1 MVQNQ
6 SSPSGQTSPTSQTSQ
21 TSPGT
26 SKVLSIISYISIL
39 WLISYIVNRN
49 QGMNREVDFHVKQ
62 GMRLSILSI
71 VAWIAMMVIEA
82 VTGLFGFIG
91 IGIYQAIRFIK
102 NLALFGLMVYGII
115 NAATGQQKRLPII
128 GDLIPEIDSI

>member
-6 SSPSGQTSPTSQTSQ
+6 SSQTSQTSPS
-21 TSPGT
+21 SPGT

-71 VAWIAMMVIEA
+71 VAWIAMMVGGCPPLNAEA
-82 VTGLFGFIG
+82 LEVGLQAQQGFILCVPPHERK
-91 IGIYQAIRFIK
+91 AV
-102 NLALFGLMVYGII
+102 LMVHD
-115 NAATGQQKRLPII
+115 LSI
-128 GDLIPEIDSI
+128 GTAFLFK

>member
-6 SSPSGQTSPTSQTSQ
+6 SSPSSQSSPTSQTSPS
-21 TSPGT
+21 SPGT

-39 WLISYIVNRN
+39 WLISYIINRN
-49 QGMNREVDFHVKQ
+49 QGMDREVDFHVKQ

>member
-1 MVQNQ
+1 
-6 SSPSGQTSPTSQTSQ
+6 
-21 TSPGT
+21 
-26 SKVLSIISYISIL
+26 
-39 WLISYIVNRN
+39 
-49 QGMNREVDFHVKQ
+49 MNREVDFHVKQ

-102 NLALFGLMVYGII
+102 NLVLFGLMVYGII

>member
-1 MVQNQ
+1 MVESQNIQ
-6 SSPSGQTSPTSQTSQ
+6 PG
-21 TSPGT
+21 SPGAPGPT
-26 SKVLSIISYISIL
+26 KVLSIISYISIL

-71 VAWIAMMVIEA
+71 VAWIAMMVIGA
-82 VTGLFGFIG
+82 VTGLLGFIG
-91 IGIYQAIRFIK
+91 IRIYQAIRFIK

>member
-6 SSPSGQTSPTSQTSQ
+6 SSPSSQSSQTSPS
-21 TSPGT
+21 SPGT

-71 VAWIAMMVIEA
+71 VAWIAMMVIGA
-82 VTGLFGFIG
+82 VTGLLGFIE
-91 IGIYQAIRFIK
+91 IRIYQAIRFIK

-115 NAATGQQKRLPII
+115 MRQQANRKDFL
-128 GDLIPEIDSI
+128 S

>member
-6 SSPSGQTSPTSQTSQ
+6 SSPSSQSSQTSPS
-21 TSPGT
+21 SPGT

-102 NLALFGLMVYGII
+102 NLVLFGLMVYGII

>member
-6 SSPSGQTSPTSQTSQ
+6 SSQTSQTSPS
-21 TSPGT
+21 SPGT

-128 GDLIPEIDSI
+128 GDLIPEIDSIRYTEK